1 MTKKPVYHIDVNGL
15 SEPVNEEGSRLY
27 KTFEEFNRDNWAS
40 DAYKVVIYC
49 EDCGSTSKEG
59 HEDKV
64 FNNECKEHKN

>member
-1 MTKKPVYHIDVNGL
+1 MTKKPRYIVDGKVYNIDF
-15 SEPVNEEGSRLY
+15 Y
-27 KTFEEFNRDNWAS
+27 RDNWVS

-49 EDCGSTSKEG
+49 EDCGSTSKED